1 MVENVFILGAGA
13 SFESGAPLMNNFL
26 DISEELL
33 MTNVLNEK
41 REAFQEVFSI
51 ISDLQ
56 IIHSK
61 SYLKLD
67 NIETLFGAIEM
78 ARIINRLGTRTGNEI
93 EVARES
99 LIKLIVKTLEKTI
112 KLPASDKHIRP
123 TKSYLEF
130 ANLINDL
137 QASNSNNST
146 SSIISF
152 NYDVALDFALH
163 YTSQS
168 PDYCLS
174 HSNDRSRLHY
184 LKLHGS
190 INWGRCKHCKEV
202 LPYNFNDYFRKYNWS
217 RLLGEVKNVLLT
229 PSEHLHDL
237 SHCNESVENI
247 PVIVPPTWNKTDYQG
262 TLTNVWTQA
271 AEDLSTAR
279 NIFVIGYSLPE
290 SDAFFRYLFAL
301 GTAGKSR
308 IKRFM
313 VFDPN
318 NTGEIKGRY
327 ETLIG
332 RGIYDRFE
340 YREMKFSEATP
351 FIRNI
356 LNVKENKY

>member
-1 MVENVFILGAGA
+1 VVENVFILGAGA
-13 SFESGAPLMNNFL
+13 SFESGAPLMGNFL
-26 DISEELL
+26 DVAEELL
-33 MTNVLNEK
+33 MTNAVNDY

-61 SYLKLD
+61 SYLQLD

-78 ARIINRLGTRTGNEI
+78 ARIIDRMGTRTGDGI
-93 EVARES
+93 FVARES

-112 KLPASDKHIRP
+112 KLPASERSVSP
-123 TKSYLEF
+123 SKSYLDF
-130 ANLINDL
+130 ASLISDL
-137 QASNSNNST
+137 RSNPNKSSST
-146 SSIISF
+146 IISF

-163 YTSQS
+163 YTHQDA
-168 PDYCLS
+168 DYCLS
-174 HSNDRSRLHY
+174 HSNNSSRLHY

-190 INWGRCKHCKEV
+190 INWGRCKHCKDII
-202 LPYNFNDYFRKYNWS
+202 PYHFSDYFRKYSWN
-217 RLLGEVKNVLLT
+217 RLFGEVKNVLLT

-237 SHCNESVENI
+237 SHCNETVDNI

-262 TLTNVWTQA
+262 TLTNVWKQA

-301 GTAGKSR
+301 GTAGESR
-308 IKRFM
+308 IKHFM

-318 NTGEIKGRY
+318 NTGEIKRRY

-332 RGIYDRFE
+332 RGISNRFE
-340 YREMKFSEATP
+340 YHELKFSDATRH
-351 FIRNI
+351 IRKT
-356 LNVKENKY
+356 LNVKENRY